1 MALEAIAA
9 LSGVS
14 GMSSASGLAGAS
26 GLGPAAGLSGPS
38 AAAAPGATSGTDF
51 AGVLGQGFDAVQAT
65 QSRADSLAVQAATGT
80 LTDPSQLTIAATQA
94 SLMTS
99 LATTIESKAVQ
110 AFNQIMSM
118 QA

>member
-1 MALEAIAA
+1 MSIDAISALG
-9 LSGVS
+9 SVT
-14 GMSSASGLAGAS
+14 GL
-26 GLGPAAGLSGPS
+26 
-38 AAAAPGATSGTDF
+38 GATSGLGAATGLGSTDAAASTSAASGADF
-51 AGVLGQGFDAVQAT
+51 ASVLGKGFDTVQST
-65 QSRADSLAVQAATGT
+65 QANADSLAVQAAEGT

-99 LATTIESKAVQ
+99 LATTIESKGVQ

>member
-1 MALEAIAA
+1 MGGI
-9 LSGVS
+9 
-14 GMSSASGLAGAS
+14 
-26 GLGPAAGLSGPS
+26 
-38 AAAAPGATSGTDF
+38 GT
-51 AGVLGQGFDAVQAT
+51 GFDAVQAT
-65 QSRADSLAVQAATGT
+65 QSKADSLAVQAAAGT

>member
-1 MALEAIAA
+1 MDAIAA
-9 LSGVS
+9 LGAVTSLGP
-14 GMSSASGLAGAS
+14 AS
-26 GLGPAAGLSGPS
+26 GLGSIDLTNATASVSP
-38 AAAAPGATSGTDF
+38 TSGGDF
-51 AGVLGQGFDAVQAT
+51 AAVLGKGFDAVSAA
-65 QSRADSLAVQAATGT
+65 QSNADGLAVQAAAGT